1 MRATLTALPGTW
13 PVRSLWAL
21 LVGLVG
27 GLLAAAIVL
36 SVSTG
41 GLFFPMLLFLSIA
54 SHGFAPLAA
63 ALLHLLAIVAP
74 AALIALPV
82 SDRLVLRWRRGRRLL
97 LVVVGT
103 LAGNWW
109 GAAYAGHLFEDEG
122 AIGLAVLVAGIGGF
136 FSALA
141 YRLDRPVVPG

>member
-1 MRATLTALPGTW
+1 MRATLTALPGIW
-13 PVRSLWAL
+13 PGRSLWAL

-74 AALIALPV
+74 VALIALPV
-82 SDRLVLRWRRGRRLL
+82 SDRLVLRWRR
-97 LVVVGT
+97 
-103 LAGNWW
+103 A
-109 GAAYAGHLFEDEG
+109 
-122 AIGLAVLVAGIGGF
+122 
-136 FSALA
+136 
-141 YRLDRPVVPG
+141 